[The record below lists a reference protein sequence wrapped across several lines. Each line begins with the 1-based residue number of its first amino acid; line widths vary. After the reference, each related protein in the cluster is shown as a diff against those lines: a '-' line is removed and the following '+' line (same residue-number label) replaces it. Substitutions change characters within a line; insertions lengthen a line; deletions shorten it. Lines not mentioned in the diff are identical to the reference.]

1 MPVTSI
7 RDLVIHDD
15 DIVVGT
21 HGRSFWILDDITP
34 LRQLG
39 PKTTTLL
46 YQPQTA
52 IRIARSRASDTPLP
66 PEVPAGQNPPDG
78 AIIDYYLASKPSAP
92 VTLEIFDHLGKSVRK
107 FSSSDIPDP
116 VEERQLNIPTY
127 WVRTP
132 KVLSADPGMHRWVW
146 DLHLAPPGALQHDYP
161 ITAIF
166 HDTPRYPLGPW
177 VLPGAYS
184 AKLTVDGQTF
194 TQPLTV
200 KMDPRSKTPPVGLT
214 EQFTLGSQAWTAMN
228 QDFDALEKI
237 RGLREVLKEKQNQTT
252 GGLTDSV
259 TALDQKVASIAGAGG
274 GGRRGRGNAGSSE
287 NLSSLNG
294 EFAEVLRNLETSDQ
308 TPTTQTAAALTALRK
323 SLDASLAQW
332 SAIQTRDIPAINI
345 ELKKVNLPLIQAPK

>member
-1 MPVTSI
+1 
-7 RDLVIHDD
+7 
-15 DIVVGT
+15 
-21 HGRSFWILDDITP
+21 
-34 LRQLG
+34 
-39 PKTTTLL
+39 
-46 YQPQTA
+46 
-52 IRIARSRASDTPLP
+52 
-66 PEVPAGQNPPDG
+66 
-78 AIIDYYLASKPSAP
+78 
-92 VTLEIFDHLGKSVRK
+92 
-107 FSSSDIPDP
+107 
-116 VEERQLNIPTY
+116 
-127 WVRTP
+127 
-132 KVLSADPGMHRWVW
+132 
-146 DLHLAPPGALQHDYP
+146 
-161 ITAIF
+161 
-166 HDTPRYPLGPW
+166 
-177 VLPGAYS
+177 
-184 AKLTVDGQTF
+184 
-194 TQPLTV
+194 
-200 KMDPRSKTPPVGLT
+200 MDPRSKTPPVGLT
-214 EQFTLGSQAWTAMN
+214 ERFTLGSQAWTAMN